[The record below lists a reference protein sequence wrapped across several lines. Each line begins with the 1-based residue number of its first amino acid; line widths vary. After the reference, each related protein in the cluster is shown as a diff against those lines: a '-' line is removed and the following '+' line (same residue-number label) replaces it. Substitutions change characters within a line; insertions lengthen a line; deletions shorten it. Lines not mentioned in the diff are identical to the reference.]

1 MPFYEGHAHV
11 GHVITDEDRA
21 KGRLNSLRVA
31 EKKRDIKLEDL
42 KNSTG
47 WLLGR
52 TFDHLQQEIDVTT
65 GRTRWDKLL
74 EESKGK
80 EIAVILG
87 ILTEKFLLTQGQ
99 PTNIVAHQ
107 EQKTMD
113 ELALAIEREIKRR
126 NLVKRPVTIEALAE
140 TVK

>member
-47 WLLGR
+47 WLLGKM
-52 TFDHLQQEIDVTT
+52 FDYLQKEVDAT
-65 GRTRWDKLL
+65 GRTQWDAIL
-74 EESKGK
+74 EDSKGK
-80 EIAVILG
+80 DIAVMMG

>member
-1 MPFYEGHAHV
+1 MPFVEGHAHV
-11 GHVITDEDRA
+11 GHVITPEDRA
-21 KGRLNSLRVA
+21 KGQLNALRAA
-31 EKKRDIKLEDL
+31 EKKKDIKLEDL

-47 WLLGR
+47 WLLGKM
-52 TFDHLQQEIDVTT
+52 FDYLQKEVDAT
-65 GRTRWDKLL
+65 GRTQWDAIL
-74 EESKGK
+74 EDSKGK
-80 EIAVILG
+80 DIAVMMG

>member
-1 MPFYEGHAHV
+1 MPFYEGHAHM
-11 GHVITDEDRA
+11 GHVLTAEDRA
-21 KGRLNSLRVA
+21 KAQLSNLRTM

-47 WLLGR
+47 WLLGKM
-52 TFDHLQQEIDVTT
+52 FDYLQKEVDAT
-65 GRTRWDKLL
+65 GRTQWDAIL
-74 EESKGK
+74 EDSKGK
-80 EIAVILG
+80 DIAVMMG

-99 PTNIVAHQ
+99 PTNIIATQ

-113 ELALAIEREIKRR
+113 EIALAIDREIKRR
-126 NLVKRPVTIEALAE
+126 GLIKRPVSVDALAE

>member
-31 EKKRDIKLEDL
+31 EKKRDVKLEDL

-47 WLLGR
+47 WLLGKM
-52 TFDHLQQEIDVTT
+52 FDYLQKEVDDM
-65 GRTRWDKLL
+65 GRTKWDAIL

-80 EIAVILG
+80 DIAVMMG

>member
-11 GHVITDEDRA
+11 GHVITDDDRA

-47 WLLGR
+47 WLLGKM
-52 TFDHLQQEIDVTT
+52 FDYLQKEVDDT
-65 GRTRWDKLL
+65 GRTKWDAIL

-80 EIAVILG
+80 DIAVMMG

>member
-1 MPFYEGHAHV
+1 MPFVEGHAHI
-11 GHVITDEDRA
+11 GHVITPEDRA
-21 KGRLNSLRVA
+21 KGQLNALRAA
-31 EKKRDIKLEDL
+31 EKKKDIKLEDL

-47 WLLGR
+47 WLLGKM
-52 TFDHLQQEIDVTT
+52 FDYLQKEVDAT
-65 GRTRWDKLL
+65 GRTQWDAIL

-80 EIAVILG
+80 DIAVMMG

-99 PTNIVAHQ
+99 PTNIIATQ

-113 ELALAIEREIKRR
+113 EIALAIDREIKRR
-126 NLVKRPVTIEALAE
+126 GLIKRPVTIETLAE

>member
-1 MPFYEGHAHV
+1 MPFYEGHAHI

-47 WLLGR
+47 WLLGKM
-52 TFDHLQQEIDVTT
+52 FDYLQKEVDAT
-65 GRTRWDKLL
+65 GRTQWDAIL

-80 EIAVILG
+80 DIAVMMG

>member
-1 MPFYEGHAHV
+1 MPFVEGHAHV
-11 GHVITDEDRA
+11 GHVITPEDRA

-31 EKKRDIKLEDL
+31 EKKKDIKLEDL

-47 WLLGR
+47 WLLGKM
-52 TFDHLQQEIDVTT
+52 FDYLQKEVDAT
-65 GRTRWDKLL
+65 GRTQWDAIL

-80 EIAVILG
+80 DIAVMMG

-99 PTNIVAHQ
+99 PTNIIATQ

-113 ELALAIEREIKRR
+113 EIALAIDREIKRR
-126 NLVKRPVTIEALAE
+126 GLIKRPVTIETLAE

>member
-31 EKKRDIKLEDL
+31 EKKKDIKLEDL

-47 WLLGR
+47 WLLGKM
-52 TFDHLQQEIDVTT
+52 FDYLQKEVDAT
-65 GRTRWDKLL
+65 GRTQWDAIL
-74 EESKGK
+74 EDSKGK
-80 EIAVILG
+80 DIAVMMG

>member
-47 WLLGR
+47 WLLGKM
-52 TFDHLQQEIDVTT
+52 FDYLQKEVDDM
-65 GRTRWDKLL
+65 GRTKWDAIL

-80 EIAVILG
+80 DIAVMMG

>member
-47 WLLGR
+47 WLLGKM
-52 TFDHLQQEIDVTT
+52 FDYLQKEADDT
-65 GRTRWDKLL
+65 GRTKWDAIL

-80 EIAVILG
+80 DIAVMMG

-99 PTNIVAHQ
+99 PTNIIATQ

-113 ELALAIEREIKRR
+113 EIALAIDREIKRR
-126 NLVKRPVTIEALAE
+126 GLIKRPVTIETLAE

>member
-47 WLLGR
+47 WLLGKM
-52 TFDHLQQEIDVTT
+52 FDYLQKEVDDT
-65 GRTRWDKLL
+65 GRTKWDAIL
-74 EESKGK
+74 EDSKGK
-80 EIAVILG
+80 DIAVMMG

>member
-1 MPFYEGHAHV
+1 MPFYKGHAHV

-47 WLLGR
+47 WLLGKM
-52 TFDHLQQEIDVTT
+52 FDYLQKEVDAT
-65 GRTRWDKLL
+65 GKTQWDAIL
-74 EESKGK
+74 EDSKGK
-80 EIAVILG
+80 DIAVMMG

-126 NLVKRPVTIEALAE
+126 NLVKN
-140 TVK
+140 

>member
-31 EKKRDIKLEDL
+31 EKKRDVKLEDL

-47 WLLGR
+47 WLLGKM
-52 TFDHLQQEIDVTT
+52 FDYLQKEVDDT
-65 GRTRWDKLL
+65 GRTKWDAIL

-80 EIAVILG
+80 DIAVMMG

>member
-1 MPFYEGHAHV
+1 MPFYKGHAHV

-47 WLLGR
+47 WLLGKM
-52 TFDHLQQEIDVTT
+52 FDYLQKEVDDT
-65 GRTRWDKLL
+65 GRTKWDAIL
-74 EESKGK
+74 EDSKGK
-80 EIAVILG
+80 DIAVMMG

>member
-1 MPFYEGHAHV
+1 MPFVEGHTHI
-11 GHVITDEDRA
+11 GHVITPEDRA
-21 KGRLNSLRVA
+21 KGQLNALRAA
-31 EKKRDIKLEDL
+31 EKKKDIKLEDL

-47 WLLGR
+47 WLLGKM
-52 TFDHLQQEIDVTT
+52 FDYLQKEVDAT
-65 GRTRWDKLL
+65 GRTQWDAIL

-80 EIAVILG
+80 DIAVMMG

-99 PTNIVAHQ
+99 PTNIIATQ

-113 ELALAIEREIKRR
+113 EIALAIDREIKRR
-126 NLVKRPVTIEALAE
+126 GLIKRPVTIETLAE

>member
-47 WLLGR
+47 WLLGKM
-52 TFDHLQQEIDVTT
+52 FDYLQKEVDDT
-65 GRTRWDKLL
+65 GRTKWDAIL

-80 EIAVILG
+80 DIAVMMG

-99 PTNIVAHQ
+99 PTNIIATQ

-113 ELALAIEREIKRR
+113 EIALAIDREIKRR
-126 NLVKRPVTIEALAE
+126 GLIKRPVSIEALAE

>member
-1 MPFYEGHAHV
+1 MPFVEGHAHV

-21 KGRLNSLRVA
+21 KGHLNALRVA

-47 WLLGR
+47 WLLGKM
-52 TFDHLQQEIDVTT
+52 FDYLQKEVDDT
-65 GRTRWDKLL
+65 GRTKWDAIL
-74 EESKGK
+74 EDSKGK
-80 EIAVILG
+80 DIAVMMG

-99 PTNIVAHQ
+99 PTNIIATQ

-113 ELALAIEREIKRR
+113 EIALAIDREIKRR
-126 NLVKRPVTIEALAE
+126 GLIKRPVTIDTLAE

>member
-42 KNSTG
+42 KNRTG
-47 WLLGR
+47 WLLGKM
-52 TFDHLQQEIDVTT
+52 FDYLQKEVDDT
-65 GRTRWDKLL
+65 GRTKWDAIL
-74 EESKGK
+74 EDSKGK
-80 EIAVILG
+80 DIAVMMG

>member
-1 MPFYEGHAHV
+1 MPFVEGHAHV
-11 GHVITDEDRA
+11 GHVITNEDRA
-21 KGRLNSLRVA
+21 KGHLNAQRAL
-31 EKKRDIKLEDL
+31 EKKKDIKLEDL

-47 WLLGR
+47 WLLGKM
-52 TFDHLQQEIDVTT
+52 FDYLQKEVDAT
-65 GRTRWDKLL
+65 GKTQWDAIL

-80 EIAVILG
+80 DIAVMMG

-99 PTNIVAHQ
+99 PTNIIATQ

-113 ELALAIEREIKRR
+113 EIALAIDREIKRR
-126 NLVKRPVTIEALAE
+126 GLIKRPVSIEALAE

>member
-1 MPFYEGHAHV
+1 MPFVEGHAHV
-11 GHVITDEDRA
+11 GHVITPEDRA
-21 KGRLNSLRVA
+21 KGQLNALRAA
-31 EKKRDIKLEDL
+31 EKKKDIKLEDL

-47 WLLGR
+47 WLLGKM
-52 TFDHLQQEIDVTT
+52 FDYLQKEVDAT
-65 GRTRWDKLL
+65 GRTQWDAIL

-80 EIAVILG
+80 DIAVMMG

-99 PTNIVAHQ
+99 PTNIIATQ

-113 ELALAIEREIKRR
+113 EIALAIDREIKRR
-126 NLVKRPVTIEALAE
+126 GLIKRPVTIETLAE

>member
-31 EKKRDIKLEDL
+31 EKKRDVKLEDL

-47 WLLGR
+47 WLLGKM
-52 TFDHLQQEIDVTT
+52 FDYLQKEVDDT
-65 GRTRWDKLL
+65 GRTKWDAIL
-74 EESKGK
+74 EDSKGK
-80 EIAVILG
+80 DIAVMMG

-99 PTNIVAHQ
+99 PTNIIATQ

-113 ELALAIEREIKRR
+113 EIALAIDREIKRR
-126 NLVKRPVTIEALAE
+126 GLIKRPIDIEALAE

>member
-31 EKKRDIKLEDL
+31 EKKRDVKLEDL

-47 WLLGR
+47 WLLGKM
-52 TFDHLQQEIDVTT
+52 FDYLQKEVDDT
-65 GRTRWDKLL
+65 GRTKWDAIL
-74 EESKGK
+74 EDSKGK
-80 EIAVILG
+80 DIAVMMG

>member
-1 MPFYEGHAHV
+1 MPFYKGHAHV

-47 WLLGR
+47 WLLSKMFDYLQKEVDDMGR
-52 TFDHLQQEIDVTT
+52 TK
-65 GRTRWDKLL
+65 WDAIL

-80 EIAVILG
+80 DIAVMMG

-126 NLVKRPVTIEALAE
+126 GLIKRPVTIETLAE

>member
-47 WLLGR
+47 WLLGKM
-52 TFDHLQQEIDVTT
+52 FDYLQKEVDDT
-65 GRTRWDKLL
+65 GRTKWDAIL

-80 EIAVILG
+80 DIAVMMG

-99 PTNIVAHQ
+99 PTNIIATQ

-113 ELALAIEREIKRR
+113 EIALAIDREIKRR
-126 NLVKRPVTIEALAE
+126 GLIKRPVTIETLAE